1 MNNFVL
7 EFEKPIFEL
16 ESKINELEKLSE
28 SGEIGL
34 NEEIIKMREKASA
47 LRDEVFSNLTRWQ
60 CVQLARHPK
69 RPYTLDYIERITTD
83 FNELHGDRNFRD
95 DEAIVAG
102 LARLGSHKVAV
113 IGQQKG
119 RGTKENLR
127 RNFAMPHPEGYRKA
141 LRIMQLAEKFN
152 LPVVTLIDTPG
163 AYPGLG
169 AEERGQAA
177 AIAENLFAMAQLKV
191 PIIAVVI
198 GEGGSGGALA
208 LGVADRVYMMQY
220 AVYSVI
226 TPEGCASILY
236 RDASHAQTA
245 AEAMKMTARDASEH
259 KLIDEVIAEPVG
271 GAQNNYDAAATEV
284 ENTINSALDEL
295 TRMDPELR
303 ISERIEKYRRM
314 GRWIEN

>member
-1 MNNFVL
+1 MSRVIL

-34 NEEIIKMREKASA
+34 SEEIERMRRKAYR
-47 LRDEVFSNLTRWQ
+47 LRDDVFSNLTRWQ

-83 FNELHGDRNFRD
+83 FTELHGDRNYRN
-95 DEAIVAG
+95 DEAIVSG
-102 LARLGSHKVAV
+102 LAKWGSHKVAV

-119 RGTKENLR
+119 RGTKQNLR

-141 LRIMQLAEKFN
+141 LRVMKLAEKFN

-169 AEERGQAA
+169 AEERGQAS
-177 AIAENLFAMAQLKV
+177 AIAENLFAMAQLNV
-191 PIIAVVI
+191 PIVAVVI

-208 LGVADRVYMMQY
+208 LGVADHVYIMQY

-236 RDASHAQTA
+236 RDASLAQTA
-245 AEAMKMTARDASEH
+245 AEAMKMTAKDISEH
-259 KLIDEVIAEPVG
+259 GLVDDVILEPTG
-271 GAQNNYDAAATEV
+271 GAQNDYDAAAVEV
-284 ENTINSALDEL
+284 ERVVADALDEL
-295 TRMDPELR
+295 MNMDPQQR
-303 ISERIEKYRRM
+303 IDDRIDKYRRM
-314 GRWIEN
+314 GRWNEI